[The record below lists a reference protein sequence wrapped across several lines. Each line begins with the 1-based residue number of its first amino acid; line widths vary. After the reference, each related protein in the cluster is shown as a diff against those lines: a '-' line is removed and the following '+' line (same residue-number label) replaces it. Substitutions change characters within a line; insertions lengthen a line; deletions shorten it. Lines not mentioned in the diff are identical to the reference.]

1 MARLI
6 RIGNSHGVKI
16 PKSLVRQA
24 GLGGRELEITA
35 GEDGVWIRP
44 LRHRR
49 EGWEQALAELGQT
62 GNDEDLLP
70 DLGASSF
77 DKTEWDWP
85 QPAFLI
91 AWRGKVKVR
100 ERPVSTRRAPL
111 GARRRT

>member
-6 RIGNSHGVKI
+6 RIGNSHGVRI

-24 GLGGRELEITA
+24 GLEGRKLEITA

-70 DLGASSF
+70 IWMQAPLTKPNGIGRSPRQ
-77 DKTEWDWP
+77 W
-85 QPAFLI
+85 
-91 AWRGKVKVR
+91 GKVQSGYVR
-100 ERPVSTRRAPL
+100 GSVCRAETD
-111 GARRRT
+111 ARVIATP